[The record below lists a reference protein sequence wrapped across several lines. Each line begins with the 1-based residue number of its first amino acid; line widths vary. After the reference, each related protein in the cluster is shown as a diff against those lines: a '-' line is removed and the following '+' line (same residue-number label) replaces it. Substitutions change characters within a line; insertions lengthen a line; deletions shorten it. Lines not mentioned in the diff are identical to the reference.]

1 MVSEFAAADNIDD
14 GSEFH
19 PAADHWIG
27 YLLLEPRKSGKEE
40 VERRI
45 GQSYCISGRGMNL
58 RFISSFGSFGRRLPS
73 PSLERLG
80 SFFRIL
86 ILRRYQHLHATD
98 LLLIGKCLQ
107 AKFI

>member
-86 ILRRYQHLHATD
+86 ILRYVAMKVLVQLNT
-98 LLLIGKCLQ
+98 L
-107 AKFI
+107 